1 MLTKYLWPLL
11 VSAILAVVGG
21 LLIVAPFALQYQP
34 FGASWTTATETTL
47 WDGIGLAVIA
57 LATGAVWL
65 GALRDAVGSLAGED
79 RRAARRASHAAED
92 AAARPVPAQVTAQAR
107 GAQGPAA
114 AAAVSDEVLATLAA
128 AVLRDLQ
135 ERTGQKSWKEG
146 A

>member
-34 FGASWTTATETTL
+34 FGAPWNTATETTL
-47 WDGIGLAVIA
+47 WDGIGLTVIA
-57 LATGAVWL
+57 LATGALWL
-65 GALRDAVGSLAGED
+65 GALRDAVASVAGED
-79 RRAARRASHAAED
+79 RRMARRASRTGED
-92 AAARPVPAQVTAQAR
+92 AGLRSVAAQAR